1 MDSAPVRMATA
12 VTILAICATIG
23 TANEAPL
30 WNGFYTSS
38 SRAKPEVTR
47 ASVADVDPDNACVA
61 AILDSQVRYGIP
73 DNLLLAIGLQEA
85 GRKGRSGLTVWPWT
99 ANAAGEGRFF
109 ADATS
114 LLDWVRMKQ
123 ASGVSS
129 IDVGCMQ
136 INQYWHSDA
145 FASLE
150 QAATPTANVDY
161 AARYL
166 VSLYQETGDWWQ
178 AAGRYHSS
186 TEDKRTIYLTR
197 LERNLA
203 VARAHRADPAQM
215 AQAPAAPSAPDTP
228 KAPEPPVF
236 WGSSTLI
243 VGSEEQSSSFS
254 IYSNQPLTPVLPDYQ
269 EWF

>member
-1 MDSAPVRMATA
+1 M
-12 VTILAICATIG
+12 LAMLASVG
-23 TANEAPL
+23 TATESPL
-30 WNGFYTSS
+30 WKGFYTSS
-38 SRAKPEVTR
+38 APAPKPAQATQVS
-47 ASVADVDPDNACVA
+47 AGVGDPETACVN
-61 AILDSQVRYGIP
+61 AILESQARYDIP

-85 GRKGRSGLTVWPWT
+85 GRNGRSGLTVWPWT
-99 ANAAGEGRFF
+99 ANANGEGRFF
-109 ADATS
+109 ADQQS

-123 ASGVSS
+123 GAGVSS

-136 INQYWHSDA
+136 INQYWHADA

-150 QAATPTANVDY
+150 HAATPAANVDY

-166 VSLYQETGDWWQ
+166 VSLYQEGGDWWQ

-186 TEDKRTIYLTR
+186 TEDKRTIYLAR

-203 VARAHRADPAQM
+203 VAQARRADPAQV
-215 AQAPAAPSAPDTP
+215 AQAPDTPVVPDAP

-243 VGSEEQSSSFS
+243 VGSEEQRSSFS
-254 IYSNQPLTPVLPDYQ
+254 IYSNRPLNPVLPDYQ